1 MCSSDLNGKKWSPKN
16 YDHRYA
22 GKITLLS
29 ALTHSRN
36 VPAVKLMDQIGPQ
49 VVITTALNMGLKGPL
64 EPYLSTALGSGSS
77 TPLEMASA
85 YAVIANGG
93 YRLPPYAISEIRDAS
108 GALLF
113 VQRPR
118 AVSVLRQ
125 STAQTMA
132 AMMSEVIKRGTA
144 SGAASRAGGLPFF
157 AAGKTGTT
165 RDYKDAWFIGWGG
178 GLSCA
183 VWVGNDNSIKMVG
196 VTGGSVP
203 ANIWMRFMK
212 AAVPLFAQGKT
223 EGAVVNAPD
232 IEKLAASLERPAQ
245 EEIKPET
252 PEGET
257 PPEETDAE
265 LPPVDSP
272 AAETDARLTPETGT
286 ETPPAKVETETVT
299 ICAVSGK
306 RATLYCPRQTT
317 RIFPKGSAPKI
328 TCPLHPDP
336 FAEH

>member
-1 MCSSDLNGKKWSPKN
+1 
-16 YDHRYA
+16 
-22 GKITLLS
+22 
-29 ALTHSRN
+29 
-36 VPAVKLMDQIGPQ
+36 
-49 VVITTALNMGLKGPL
+49 
-64 EPYLSTALGSGSS
+64 
-77 TPLEMASA
+77 MASA

-93 YRLPPYAISEIRDAS
+93 YRLTPYAIAEIRDAS
-108 GALLF
+108 GGLLF
-113 VQRPR
+113 EQRPR

-125 STAQTMA
+125 STAQTVA

-165 RDYKDAWFIGWGG
+165 SDYKDAWFIGWGG

-183 VWVGNDNSIKMVG
+183 VWVGNDDARRMVR

-203 ANIWMRFMK
+203 ASIWMRFMK

-232 IEKLAASLERPAQ
+232 IEKLAASLEKPQ
-245 EEIKPET
+245 QKPEAAK
-252 PEGET
+252 PD
-257 PPEETDAE
+257 EETAAASADEAANTE
-265 LPPVDSP
+265 LPPTESSEIPSNSD
-272 AAETDARLTPETGT
+272 LTPETRT
-286 ETPPAKVETETVT
+286 EVAPAPPAKVETETVT

-306 RATLYCPRQTT
+306 RATLYCPKQVT
-317 RIFPKGSAPKI
+317 RTFPKGSAPKS

-336 FAEH
+336 FAER